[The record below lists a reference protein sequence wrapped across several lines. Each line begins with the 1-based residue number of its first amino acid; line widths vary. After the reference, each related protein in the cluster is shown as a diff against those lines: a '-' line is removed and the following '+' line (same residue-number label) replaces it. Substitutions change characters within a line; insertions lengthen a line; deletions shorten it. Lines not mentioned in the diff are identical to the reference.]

1 MLCTGKRVLEGD
13 TAVCSVGCD
22 GACSGCLWM
31 STFRGYVAVTV
42 RGDVAETVRGDVVV
56 FWLFVEMNLFSS
68 FLWRS
73 SGREDVPR
81 RSGEKC
87 CDCFSFRGEL

>member
-1 MLCTGKRVLEGD
+1 MLEGD

-31 STFRGYVAVTV
+31 ATF

-56 FWLFVEMNLFSS
+56 FWLFVEMNLFS
-68 FLWRS
+68 FFYD
-73 SGREDVPR
+73 GGVQVRET
-81 RSGEKC
+81 
-87 CDCFSFRGEL
+87 FRVRLCLEDM